1 MRRRVLVLSLAGAGV
16 LATSVVLATRV
27 EPVPRTCSILFELA
41 ALRPAS
47 EVPEPEVALRWDAVG
62 PTEARVIE
70 SRSTLL
76 AAADRLLSGGK
87 LGALRGRTAAGLAD
101 WIGAR
106 LQAAAD
112 PRARVLT
119 VTVRD
124 ADAALAAQAANAVC
138 GAYVDGRAQRRREQL
153 GRLVRALK
161 GEQALV
167 DGDSAE
173 ADKAFLSFSR
183 DAGLGALPLDAE
195 LTRRRA
201 ELARLADA
209 AVQAKLERIGH
220 EARDADSQA
229 LDQARRLE
237 KALRKEHDARLA
249 ELLTL
254 AAREAEWNRL
264 ARAREEARQRLARLS
279 AELGRLAESPSAD
292 PARVLDWAEP

>member
-1 MRRRVLVLSLAGAGV
+1 VRSRVLVLSLVGAGV
-16 LATSVVLATRV
+16 LATSVVLATRAD
-27 EPVPRTCSILFELA
+27 PAPRSCSVLFELA

-47 EVPEPEVALRWDAVG
+47 EAPEPEAALRWDAVG

-76 AAADRLLSGGK
+76 AAADRLLAGGK

-101 WIGAR
+101 WMGAR
-106 LQAAAD
+106 MHAAAD
-112 PRARVLT
+112 ARARVLT

-124 ADAALAAQAANAVC
+124 ADTALAAQAANAVC
-138 GAYVDGRAQRRREQL
+138 SAYVDGRAQRRREQL
-153 GRLVRALK
+153 SRLVRSLK

-167 DGDSAE
+167 DGDAAE

-183 DAGLGALPLDAE
+183 EAGLGALPLDAE
-195 LTRRRA
+195 LARRRA

-220 EARDADSQA
+220 EARGVDPEA

-237 KALRKEHDARLA
+237 KALRKEHDARMA

-254 AAREAEWNRL
+254 AAREAEWNRFQ
-264 ARAREEARQRLARLS
+264 RTREEARQRLARLS
-279 AELGRLAESPSAD
+279 SELGRIAESPVAD